1 MKSWQ
6 PPIRIVV
13 TGTRGKSTAAR
24 HIAAALGSVGV
35 SFSAR
40 ITGTTPVVLDRSG
53 TRVIKRSAPVHIS
66 EMIWW
71 FRNIPAG
78 TEAAIAE
85 NSTVSPELQPLPCL
99 WLDPGLIVWTS
110 LLPDHQ
116 EYWGPGVEGAR
127 RVLLKG
133 VPEGSRILLGPQA
146 LSDGELVSCLEK
158 KDCILFRTRCRNG
171 GYRLLYE
178 LMARNVLDIHGLPG
192 DKASFGGLDRDPHE
206 FRLVSPG
213 SGGTIAWAFSSNDPV
228 TAQALFSSL
237 EWERERTTL
246 LFNHR
251 KDRPARLASHLPWMK
266 EQGWKRVIVTGDR
279 FYFPTGFHHVPL
291 GDPRLLAGIV
301 SRENLVFGCGNVR
314 GLPVPS
320 EVERF

>member
-1 MKSWQ
+1 MHRCK
-6 PPIRIVV
+6 
-13 TGTRGKSTAAR
+13 AYN
-24 HIAAALGSVGV
+24 AAALGSVGV

-158 KDCILFRTRCRNG
+158 KDCILFRTGAGTAAIAFCTSSW
-171 GYRLLYE
+171 
-178 LMARNVLDIHGLPG
+178 PG
-192 DKASFGGLDRDPHE
+192 MCWIF
-206 FRLVSPG
+206 
-213 SGGTIAWAFSSNDPV
+213 
-228 TAQALFSSL
+228 
-237 EWERERTTL
+237 
-246 LFNHR
+246 
-251 KDRPARLASHLPWMK
+251 
-266 EQGWKRVIVTGDR
+266 
-279 FYFPTGFHHVPL
+279 TGFLETKPPS
-291 GDPRLLAGIV
+291 GDWTGTP
-301 SRENLVFGCGNVR
+301 
-314 GLPVPS
+314 
-320 EVERF
+320 